1 MATLG
6 FANWV
11 VGQREPNASKWGPTF
26 AIPLGFL
33 ELR

>member
-26 AIPLGFL
+26 AFL
-33 ELR
+33 WAF